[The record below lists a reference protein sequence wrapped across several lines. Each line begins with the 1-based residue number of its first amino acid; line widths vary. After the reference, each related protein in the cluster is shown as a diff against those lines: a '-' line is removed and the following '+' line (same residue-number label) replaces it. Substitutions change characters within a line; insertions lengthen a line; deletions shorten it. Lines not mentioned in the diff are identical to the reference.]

1 MEKEQPVKRGRGQPT
16 KYKPEY
22 CSEII
27 KLAEECEPYDFACS
41 AAVLFEICG
50 DTLHEWRRRHP
61 DFSDAY
67 KRALKIWGKR
77 MTQFFLE
84 NKIDYRYYR
93 SLRWQV
99 MRERI
104 EPDERKE
111 VTHKIESI
119 DEMLTAMDEEA
130 T

>member
-1 MEKEQPVKRGRGQPT
+1 MTEQIVKRGPGQPT
-16 KYKPEY
+16 KYRPEY
-22 CSEII
+22 CSEIM
-27 KLAEECEPYDFACS
+27 KFAEQCEPYDFACS
-41 AAVLFEICG
+41 AAVHFKTCR
-50 DTLHEWRRRHP
+50 DTLQEWRRNNP
-61 DFSDAY
+61 EFSASY
-67 KRALKIWGKR
+67 KKATQIWGKR

-119 DEMLTAMDEEA
+119 DRMLTDMDEEP